1 VLGVTMLQYWQQ
13 GIVGPVAAL
22 AVLQVVIVAVVLL
35 IGALVVRRTRR
46 A

>member
-1 VLGVTMLQYWQQ
+1 MLQYWQR

-22 AVLQVVIVAVVLL
+22 AVLQVVIVAIVLL
-35 IGALVVRRTRR
+35 PGARVLKRVRR